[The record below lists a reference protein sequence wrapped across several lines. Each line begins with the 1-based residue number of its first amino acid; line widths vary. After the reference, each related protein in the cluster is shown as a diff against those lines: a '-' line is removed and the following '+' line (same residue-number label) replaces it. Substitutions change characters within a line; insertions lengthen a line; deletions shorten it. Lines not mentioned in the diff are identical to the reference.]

1 MSRQRKVLAS
11 VLLALGLAAVL
22 GFSSFAT
29 FNAET
34 DNPNNIFSD
43 GTLVLSN
50 TKQGGTACL
59 STGGSSTDSNV
70 NTACDQLFNLTVK
83 KPGDSGSTNLTLK
96 NVGSVDASTF
106 KVFSPACTNANN
118 SESYHG
124 TGSPC
129 SAIQLT
135 IQRWTDNT
143 FTTPSA
149 CLYGG
154 ATGVTCNF
162 SDGTKTLNA
171 FATSYPSS
179 AGGLSISGG
188 LTAGA
193 SAFVTV
199 AVQLP
204 STADNTYQG
213 RQASLNF
220 DWYAAQ

>member
-29 FNAET
+29 WNAET

-43 GTLVLSN
+43 GTLVLQN

-59 STGGSSTDSNV
+59 STGGGTPDSNV
-70 NTACDQLFNLTVK
+70 NPSCDQLFNLTVK
-83 KPGDSGSTNLTLK
+83 KPGDSGSANVTLK
-96 NVGSVDASTF
+96 NVGSIDAATF

-124 TGSPC
+124 TGNPC
-129 SAIQLT
+129 ASIQLT
-135 IQRWTDNT
+135 LQRWTDNT

-154 ATGVTCNF
+154 ATGATCNF
-162 SDGTKTLNA
+162 SDTTKTLNA

-179 AGGLSISGG
+179 ASGLAIAGG

-193 SAFVTV
+193 SAYVTV

-204 STADNTYQG
+204 SNADNTFQG

-220 DWYAAQ
+220 DWYIAQ